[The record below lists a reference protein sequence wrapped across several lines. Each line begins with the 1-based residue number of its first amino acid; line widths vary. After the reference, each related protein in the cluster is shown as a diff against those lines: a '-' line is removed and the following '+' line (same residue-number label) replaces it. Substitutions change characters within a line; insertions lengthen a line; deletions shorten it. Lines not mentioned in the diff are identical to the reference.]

1 MAVNPTLTT
10 TTFANNPAKYVQTG
24 VVSQS
29 GSFNSGSGTLGT
41 AGDTVFLCKIP
52 HGAILLDFAE
62 DHSTGATTAVYSSGL
77 STGGASGGG
86 GSLSLLIAAGVQ
98 ATVNRAN
105 VNGTLPMQVSC
116 SDLDPNRYGVLSMTC
131 ATGSRATSSLI
142 LNGRVW
148 YRRAG
153 LFWAASG
160 HSAGLWKGPR
170 HFFRGI

>member
-10 TTFANNPAKYVQTG
+10 TTFANNPPKYLHAG

-29 GSFNSGSGTLGT
+29 GQFNAGSGTLGT

-86 GSLSLLIAAGVQ
+86 ASLSLLIASGVQ

-105 VNGTLPMQVSC
+105 VNGALPMQVSC
-116 SDLDPNRYGVLSMTC
+116 SDLDPNRYGILSMTSNGG
-131 ATGSRATSSLI
+131 ASATSSLI
-142 LNGRVW
+142 INWRVW
-148 YRRAG
+148 YRTDG
-153 LFWAASG
+153 LF
-160 HSAGLWKGPR
+160 
-170 HFFRGI
+170 